1 VPDTVAAYFFYS
13 FGIIFREGL
22 EATLV
27 VVALAAGARE
37 IGRARSE
44 RDVYRGALIAVALSI
59 ALAWVVNY
67 LISDQTTH
75 TFEGAFQ
82 LLAAATL
89 FYVSSWLTARSQA
102 DRWRE
107 FINARVQ
114 KAKQAAI
121 PALALGGAAF
131 LAVFREGAES
141 VVFIQSLVMGA
152 TAPGETRAVLA
163 GIAVGAAALAT
174 AFVVLRRAAFRLPI
188 HAFFSITSVI
198 LYGLAVVFVGEGIAA
213 WQEAEIIRTT
223 FIDHVPEI
231 AVLGIYPTLE
241 GVTAQAALLVVALAA
256 ILAPRERARR
266 ERLGRQA
273 AGQAGSRAA

>member
-1 VPDTVAAYFFYS
+1 MPDTATAYFFYS
-13 FGIIFREGL
+13 LGIIFREGL
-22 EATLV
+22 EAMLV

-67 LISDQTTH
+67 VISDQTTH
-75 TFEGAFQ
+75 KFEGAFQ

-163 GIAVGAAALAT
+163 GIAVGAAALVT

-231 AVLGIYPTLE
+231 SVLGIYPTLE

-273 AGQAGSRAA
+273 AGEASSRAA